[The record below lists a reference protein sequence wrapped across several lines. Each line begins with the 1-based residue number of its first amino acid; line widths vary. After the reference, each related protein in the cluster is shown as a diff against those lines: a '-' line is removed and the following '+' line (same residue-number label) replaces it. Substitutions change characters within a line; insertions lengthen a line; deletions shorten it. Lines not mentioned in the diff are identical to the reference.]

1 MRRIRPMAVSLAFV
15 LVASACGGGGDGA
28 LADPVEDARPDTV
41 VSEAEQQEDAGREAS
56 ATSEAE
62 PRQDAPSG
70 TSASTEAE
78 PQEAAQADTLAEQ
91 VQLGNRSEWCADME
105 AVWDA
110 FDGAR
115 TDLIAAET
123 RHQDAVDGAEEDLR
137 QAQDAHDAAEV
148 VAVRDLVEAHRFYVG
163 DADNDDDDDDTLVV
177 AFARA
182 WEALIAVSPQV
193 REAAAEFEAADME
206 AHLQHIEKIS
216 QHLREV
222 REVYSWPSEMNM
234 LGSAFDYAQGAIARA
249 ERAGVNAADIT
260 ALRGAFNT
268 ARSGSFDADHAR
280 QLVIIEAE
288 KARQAGVIPSAAAAA
303 DAAGDAEYAAER
315 AVKTLTHNTRETA
328 AAYFDAGDA
337 ADAGNAEAALAAA
350 TTAIGHLEAAYG
362 ADDALSDAV
371 TAAEQA
377 LYDAQAA
384 QRSPQSVIDAARDA
398 FTAAIFEVSAGIPD
412 EAIAI
417 AEQAGADPAG
427 IATLR
432 DAVKARFIAFLEAS
446 DARRASVR
454 EAEDTRRDSGAARSS
469 AEIAEDTLQANHA
482 AIAALQTLDSRYYNG
497 IYPAKQNTASAE
509 TAEDALAAASTA
521 VEHLLVIVD
530 AYDAWKDAFAAVE
543 IAAEDARVASLPQ
556 DVVDASEAAGASP
569 YDARD
574 TFTTS
579 IKEALSDADAYA
591 AFREPIQESCQ

>member
-28 LADPVEDARPDTV
+28 PADPVEDAPPDTAA
-41 VSEAEQQEDAGREAS
+41 SEAEPQEDAGREAS

-62 PRQDAPSG
+62 PRRDDPSG
-70 TSASTEAE
+70 TSTTSQAE
-78 PQEAAQADTLAEQ
+78 PQEAAVANPEAEPVQ
-91 VQLGNRSEWCADME
+91 VQLGDRFGWCADVQ

-115 TDLIAAET
+115 GDLIAAEA

-137 QAQDAHDAAEV
+137 QAQDAYDAAEV
-148 VAVRDLVEAHRFYVG
+148 VAVRDLVEAHRYYVG
-163 DADNDDDDDDTLVV
+163 DAGNDDDTLVV

-206 AHLQHIEKIS
+206 AHLQRIEEIS

-249 ERAGVNAADIT
+249 ERAGVNLADMA
-260 ALRGAFNT
+260 ALRDAFNA
-268 ARSGSFDADHAR
+268 ARSSSFDADHAR

-454 EAEDTRRDSGAARSS
+454 EADDTRRESGAARSA
-469 AEIAEDTLQANHA
+469 AEIAEDALQANHA

-574 TFTTS
+574 AFTTS
-579 IKEALSDADAYA
+579 IKQALSDADAYA
-591 AFREPIQESCQ
+591 AFREPIKESCQ